1 MTFGNITWRVLT
13 VSVILAIGA
22 PVFGQLPQPVIDPQA
37 EGILR
42 KMGGLFQG
50 AKSLRYSSAGTVSV
64 VSKTLQ
70 KDTVTKTSLS
80 ARRPNLVRFEVRRGN
95 VAVDNIS
102 DGSTVFSFV
111 PPLNAY
117 LKRPAPENLEEM
129 VTKYLATQA
138 AVIDDSRFAFFPLME
153 DPYAASIRGASRV
166 TYLGQ
171 ETLDGVACDRIRFA
185 KLPSNVDVWFEAGE
199 RPFPRQFVPDTSMMA
214 KRLAVGMK
222 MPDLELSATV
232 RLDDWGLDT
241 DLSEEL
247 FRFTPPADA
256 VEKGSFKE
264 MSQPHQPTELI
275 GKAAPTFK
283 SPLHSGGE
291 FNLEDHKGKNVV
303 VLDFWATWC
312 GPCVM
317 GLPLIAEV
325 AKEYKDKGVVF
336 VAVNQ
341 GDSTETIGAFLEKRP
356 VDMPIAL
363 DEAGRAGM
371 QYYVS
376 GIPQSVII
384 GKDGNVANVHVG
396 LAPNIQDLLREELD
410 SLLGGG
416 APASGFSSSG
426 GSPPPPPR

>member
-1 MTFGNITWRVLT
+1 MRRVIA
-13 VSVILAIGA
+13 VSVILAIGGPA
-22 PVFGQLPQPVIDPQA
+22 FGQLPQPVIDPQA

-42 KMGGLFQG
+42 KMSALFQG
-50 AKSLRYSSAGTVSV
+50 ARSLRYSSTGTVSV

-70 KDTVTKTSLS
+70 KDTVTRTTVS
-80 ARRPNLVRFEVRRGN
+80 ARRPNLVRFDVRRGN

-102 DGSTVFSFV
+102 DGSTMFSYV

-117 LKRPAPENLEEM
+117 LKRPSLPNLEGL

-138 AVIDDSRFAFFPLME
+138 AVIDDSRFAYFPLME
-153 DPYAASIRGASRV
+153 DPYAASIRGASKV

-185 KLPSNVDVWFEAGE
+185 KLPSNVDVWFEAGD

-214 KRLAVGMK
+214 KRLALGMK
-222 MPDLELSATV
+222 MPDLSLTATV
-232 RLDDWGLDT
+232 QLHGWELDSALADD
-241 DLSEEL
+241 L

-256 VEKGSFKE
+256 VEKESFKE
-264 MSQPHQPTELI
+264 MAQPHQPTELI
-275 GKAAPTFK
+275 GKAAPAFK
-283 SPLHSGGE
+283 AALHSGGE
-291 FNLEDHKGKNVV
+291 FNLEDHRGRNVV

-317 GLPLIAEV
+317 ALPLIAEV
-325 AKEYKDKGVVF
+325 AKEYRNKGVVF

-341 GDSTETIGAFLEKRP
+341 GDSPETISAFLEKRP
-356 VDMPIAL
+356 VDITIAV
-363 DEAGRAGM
+363 DEEGRAGM

-384 GKDGNVANVHVG
+384 GRDGKVANVHVG
-396 LAPNIQDLLREELD
+396 LAPNIQEILRAELD
-410 SLLGGG
+410 GLLGGG
-416 APASGFSSSG
+416 TPPAEAVTSGSG
-426 GSPPPPPR
+426 AAQPPR